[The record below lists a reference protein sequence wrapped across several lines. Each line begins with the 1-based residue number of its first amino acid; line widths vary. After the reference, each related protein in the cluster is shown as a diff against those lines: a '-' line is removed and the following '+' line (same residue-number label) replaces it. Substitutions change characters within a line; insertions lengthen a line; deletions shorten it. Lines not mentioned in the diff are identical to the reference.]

1 VLIVGVCNIEGIFL
15 FDYFRVFWVSE
26 GGGFVKPLREIGIAR
41 FENSFETA
49 NSYTF
54 GAFFTKMIN

>member
-1 VLIVGVCNIEGIFL
+1 
-15 FDYFRVFWVSE
+15 VSE